1 MTYAMQ
7 NLGSIV
13 LGYTLVFGTMGVYA
27 LVLVRRGR
35 LLARRVP
42 DEDKPWT

>member
-1 MTYAMQ
+1 MT

-13 LGYTLVFGTMGVYA
+13 LGYG
-27 LVLVRRGR
+27 LVLGSMAAYAAWVVRRGR
-35 LLARRVP
+35 RLAAQVP